1 MLIACARRAVRWAVR
16 SERMSKPAPY
26 LRLAEEHPELIA
38 AYERFAS
45 VAHEAGPLSD
55 RERRLVKLAIAI
67 AVHSEGATHSHVRQA
82 LQVGCSPDDLR
93 HVAFLAATTAGF
105 PVTMRALTW
114 IEDIVGDG

>member
-1 MLIACARRAVRWAVR
+1 
-16 SERMSKPAPY
+16 MSKPAPY
-26 LRLAEEHPELIA
+26 LRLAQERPELIE

-45 VAHEAGPLSD
+45 LAHEAGPLSD

-67 AVHSEGATHSHVRQA
+67 ATHSEGATHSHVRQA
-82 LQVGCSPDDLR
+82 LASGLTADDLR

-114 IEDIVGDG
+114 IDDIADQD